1 MSNTFSVDMKSKN
14 HVKNLSISN
23 EAHDRVLFEGD
34 LGCLREVS
42 LIEGGSL
49 EVIGANGVLRLE
61 IVEEVLKRVL
71 MSPKRELSL
80 SSDGEYK
87 TIKN

>member
-1 MSNTFSVDMKSKN
+1 VPSTFSVDMKSKI

-42 LIEGGSL
+42 LIEEGSL
-49 EVIGANGVLRLE
+49 EVIGVNGVLRLE
-61 IVEEVLKRVL
+61 IGEDVLRRVL
-71 MSPKRELSL
+71 MNPKRELSL
-80 SSDGEYK
+80 SP
-87 TIKN
+87 